1 MSEDSF
7 NNWGSGAKAPPCQ
20 IPCFQ
25 LNNISGKRNRTWWRR
40 PWLCD
45 RAGASVPRM
54 DWTNLEGQRGPRLL
68 GQEGRVSHHWFSLI
82 VSRLYNFQ
90 DMSWES
96 KDFYKNVIV
105 KSKINRRRWR
115 GGSANFIWLSIS
127 LQLKPFLQKQ
137 AFTILPKGKRHG
149 MLYMP
154 FFVVILWIWSIKL
167 RALALFWVHLPLTKF
182 SNLFSNKMQI

>member
-1 MSEDSF
+1 MSQDNF
-7 NNWGSGAKAPPCQ
+7 NNLKPPPGSPLL
-20 IPCFQ
+20 Q
-25 LNNISGKRNRTWWRR
+25 LDNISGKRNRTWWRR

-54 DWTNLEGQRGPRLL
+54 DQRNLEGRRGPRLL

-82 VSRLYNFQ
+82 VSRLFNFQ
-90 DMSWES
+90 DEFWES

-105 KSKINRRRWR
+105 KSKINWRRWQ
-115 GGSANFIWLSIS
+115 GGSANFTWLSLL

-149 MLYMP
+149 KFYMP
-154 FFVVILWIWSIKL
+154 ILIVILWVWFI
-167 RALALFWVHLPLTKF
+167 
-182 SNLFSNKMQI
+182 